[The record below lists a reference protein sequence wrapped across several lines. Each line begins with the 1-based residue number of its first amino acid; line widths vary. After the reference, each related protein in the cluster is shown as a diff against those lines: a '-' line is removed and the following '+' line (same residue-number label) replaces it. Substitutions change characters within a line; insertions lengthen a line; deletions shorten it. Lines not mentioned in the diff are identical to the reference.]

1 MNTSVIKDIAIR
13 AAKTFIQAFLSSVS
27 VDALLGVTDFDT
39 LKRVGVS
46 MLIAGTAAGICA
58 LWNAGLKI
66 LNTHNGEG
74 DVHEN

>member
-1 MNTSVIKDIAIR
+1 MNKSVIKDIAIR

-27 VDALLGVTDFDT
+27 VDALLGITDFDT
-39 LKRVGVS
+39 LKRVGIS

-66 LNTHNGEG
+66 LNAHNGEV
-74 DVHEN
+74 DAHEN

>member
-1 MNTSVIKDIAIR
+1 MNKSVIKDIAIR

-27 VDALLGVTDFDT
+27 VDAFLGVTDFDT

-66 LNTHNGEG
+66 LNTHNGEV